1 LFYHPIKY
9 KWRIFTAAKMDETDS
24 LPSYTVAKLLN
35 TLKVVEWNKAV
46 RTQIYTAMTAH
57 HSCPLDFDGSFIS
70 TNVLKLDVAH
80 MP

>member
-1 LFYHPIKY
+1 VAHFRAVKI
-9 KWRIFTAAKMDETDS
+9 DETSS
-24 LPSYTVAKLLN
+24 LLSYTVAKLLN

-57 HSCPLDFDGSFIS
+57 RSCPLDFDRSFFS
-70 TNVLKLDVAH
+70 TNVPKLDVPH

>member
-1 LFYHPIKY
+1 VAYF
-9 KWRIFTAAKMDETDS
+9 RAAKIDETDS
-24 LPSYTVAKLLN
+24 LLSYTVVKLLN

-57 HSCPLDFDGSFIS
+57 RSCPPDFDRSFFS
-70 TNVLKLDVAH
+70 TNVLKLDVAY